1 MGRLPGNTC
10 FAIREKRSCDALER
24 TRCMKYSKCPF
35 YKSRT
40 QYEAD
45 IKKVYARLRSLDE
58 EQQRAISA
66 RYYAGERPWKSTI
79 TN

>member
-1 MGRLPGNTC
+1 
-10 FAIREKRSCDALER
+10 
-24 TRCMKYSKCPF
+24 MKYGKCPF

-66 RYYAGERPWKSTI
+66 KYYAGERPWADRKQVLSCSHA
-79 TN
+79 